1 MGMTLCSFINY
12 LLCIEAAG
20 DSAGVGFSAEFVAGL
35 SVDNMPHSG
44 LGVSCAILSF
54 FG

>member
-1 MGMTLCSFINY
+1 MGMTLCSFIDDS
-12 LLCIEAAG
+12 LCIEAAG
-20 DSAGVGFSAEFVAGL
+20 DSAGDGFSADLVVG
-35 SVDNMPHSG
+35 SWVDDMPHSG